1 MTRFTKAELQHMDR
15 LGTMTPRQRR
25 ATIRF
30 IVHMAVLIVFGT
42 LLVLI
47 GLLTLSNQ
55 AAIMIMQTDTL
66 DKLNEISLAVEVE
79 DPVPE
84 PEPADP
90 TASLTPDERDLVYR
104 IVMAEAR
111 GEDLQGQMAV
121 AQVILDRSTLWDMS
135 VTDVVTA
142 PGQFADPYTGE
153 ISDSARLAV
162 ANVFDGGVRVFDD
175 PVTHFAEGEPYW
187 AAEKECRGSIGRH
200 QFWY

>member
-1 MTRFTKAELQHMDR
+1 MTRKQKQILWTWFW
-15 LGTMTPRQRR
+15 R
-25 ATIRF
+25 AA
-30 IVHMAVLIVFGT
+30 IVIVVI
-42 LLVLI
+42 LLVSI
-47 GLLTLSNQ
+47 SGNQ
-55 AAIMIMQTDTL
+55 QSIVIMQTDAL
-66 DKLNEISLAVEVE
+66 DKLNEISLAVEVAA
-79 DPVPE
+79 PVSD

-90 TASLTPDERDLVYR
+90 TACILAPDERDLVCR

-153 ISDSARLAV
+153 ISDFAQLAV

-175 PVTHFAEGEPYW
+175 PVTHFAEGDPYW
-187 AAEKECRGSIGRH
+187 SVGKECRGRIGIH
-200 QFWY
+200 KFWY